1 VTAGEVTLCLAAV
14 LSSSASQLCMKASS
28 MAARALPRLVLVAA
42 GVSCQLGAVLV
53 AVLVLRTLTLPQLV
67 AFAALAY
74 ILVPLGGR
82 FAFGERLSAS
92 FWLGAGLIIG
102 GILVATQ

>member
-1 VTAGEVTLCLAAV
+1 VTASEVALCLAAV
-14 LSSSASQLCMKASS
+14 VSSSASQLCMKAASI
-28 MAARALPRLVLVAA
+28 AALPVRRLVLIAVGIA
-42 GVSCQLGAVLV
+42 CQLGAVV
-53 AVLVLRTLTLPQLV
+53 IAVLVLRTLTLSQLV

-82 FAFGERLSAS
+82 FAFGEQLSVQ

-102 GILVATQ
+102 GVLTAVP